1 MKKQIETTGLLAMCM
16 LVMSACSNTEEVA
29 GENSDKLV
37 ELQIA
42 PSIIQARDVTAT
54 GAVTGT
60 SFSNGASIAVYA
72 NSTTTNAASNN
83 FAIYTVDNSSQW
95 SNSDTGNKI
104 YLSSEDATIY
114 ANYPSGVTATHSS
127 AVTAESTIAVGTFA
141 GSSTSDAS
149 ASTITAGSNSTTAI
163 NACSGEID
171 YMYATPASNIN
182 NKSTSVTIAMNHAMS
197 MVSFRVYKADT
208 YNNNGHLTQITL
220 DNVSTGTTLAKP
232 GASGG
237 TATMKLGNGEITL
250 SSLEAATYTR
260 VIKEGNAEYYTLKA
274 APAESGTE
282 NSPAFSILVYPINA
296 KIESNSIKATFKIDD
311 QDYTVNL
318 PVFTADVT
326 SGYSWTAG
334 KNHVYKV
341 TLGGKE
347 LTITS
352 VTITDW
358 DSTGTPINGGDLTP
372 VVPAP

>member
-54 GAVTGT
+54 GAITGT
-60 SFSNGASIAVYA
+60 SFNSGASIAVYA
-72 NSTTTNAASNN
+72 NNTTTNAASNN

-95 SNSDTGNKI
+95 SNSDTDNKI

-114 ANYPSGVTATHSS
+114 ANYPSTVTATHTG
-127 AVTAESTIAVGTFA
+127 AVTAQSTINVTTFA
-141 GSSTSDAS
+141 G
-149 ASTITAGSNSTTAI
+149 ASTGADATITIKDNSTAAI

-171 YMYATPASNIN
+171 YMYATPAPNIN

-220 DNVSTGTTLAKP
+220 ENVSTGTALAKP
-232 GASGG
+232 GSGE
-237 TATMKLGNGEITL
+237 TATMKLGSGEITI
-250 SSLEAATYTR
+250 SGTAGAATYTR
-260 VIKEGNAEYYTLKA
+260 VIKENTDSHYTLKA
-274 APAESGTE
+274 APTGSGTE
-282 NSPAFSILVYPINA
+282 NSPAFSILVYPIKA

-311 QDYTVNL
+311 QNYTVNL
-318 PVFTADVT
+318 PEFTADAT

-334 KNHVYKV
+334 KNHIYKV

>member
-1 MKKQIETTGLLAMCM
+1 MCM

-42 PSIIQARDVTAT
+42 PSIIQARAVSAT
-54 GAVTGT
+54 GAITGT
-60 SFSNGASIAVYA
+60 SFSSGASIAVYA

-95 SNSDTGNKI
+95 SNTANDANKI
-104 YLSSEDATIY
+104 YLSSENATIY
-114 ANYPSGVTATHSS
+114 ANYPSGVTATHNG
-127 AVTAESTIAVGTFA
+127 AVTSTSTIAVSTFA
-141 GSSTSDAS
+141 GASSGDAS
-149 ASTITAGSNSTTAI
+149 ASTITAGSSSTTSI

-171 YMYATPASNIN
+171 YMYATPVSSIN
-182 NKSTSVTIAMNHAMS
+182 NKSTSVAIAMNHAMS

-208 YNNNGHLTQITL
+208 YNNNGYLTQITL
-220 DNVSTGTTLAKP
+220 ENVNTGTALAKP

-250 SSLEAATYTR
+250 SNPEAATYTR
-260 VIKEGNAEYYTLKA
+260 VIKEGNAEHYTLKA
-274 APAESGTE
+274 APTDATE
-282 NSPAFSILVYPINA
+282 TSPAFSILAYPIKA
-296 KIESNSIKATFKIDD
+296 KIESTSIKATFKIDD

-318 PVFTADVT
+318 PEFTADAT

-334 KNHVYKV
+334 KNHIYKV

-352 VTITDW
+352 VSITDW
-358 DSTGTPINGGDLTP
+358 DSNGTPIDGGSLEP
-372 VVPAP
+372 VVPVS

>member
-42 PSIIQARDVTAT
+42 PSIIQARAVSAT
-54 GAVTGT
+54 GAITGT
-60 SFSNGASIAVYA
+60 SFAENSSIAVYA
-72 NSTTTNAASNN
+72 NSTKTNATSNN

-95 SNSDTGNKI
+95 SNSDTNNKI

-114 ANYPSGVTATHSS
+114 ANYPSTVTATYSS
-127 AVTAESTIAVGTFA
+127 AVTAESTIAVSTFA
-141 GSSTSDAS
+141 GTISDDTG

-171 YMYATPASNIN
+171 YMYATPVSSIN
-182 NKSTSVTIAMNHAMS
+182 NKSTDVKIAMNHVMS
-197 MVSFRVYKADT
+197 MVSFRVYKAST
-208 YNNNGHLTQITL
+208 YNNNGYLTQITL
-220 DNVSTGTTLAKP
+220 DNVSTGKTLAKP

-250 SSLEAATYTR
+250 SNPAAATYTR
-260 VIKEGNAEYYTLKA
+260 VIKEGNAGYYTLKA
-274 APAESGTE
+274 APAENGTE
-282 NSPAFSILVYPINA
+282 TSPAFSILVYPIKATIAAN
-296 KIESNSIKATFKIDD
+296 NIKATFKIDD

-318 PVFTADVT
+318 PEFTADTT

-334 KNHVYKV
+334 KNHIYKV

-372 VVPAP
+372 VVPAS

>member
-54 GAVTGT
+54 GAITGT

-72 NSTTTNAASNN
+72 NNTTTNNTSNN
-83 FAIYTVDNSSQW
+83 FAIYTYDSSSQW
-95 SNSDTGNKI
+95 SNNDSGNKI
-104 YLSSEDATIY
+104 YLSSENATIY
-114 ANYPSGVTATHSS
+114 ANYPSTVTATHNSS
-127 AVTAESTIAVGTFA
+127 AITAESTIAVGTFA
-141 GSSTSDAS
+141 GASSGDAS
-149 ASTITAGSNSTTAI
+149 ASTITTTSNSTTAI

-197 MVSFRVYKADT
+197 MVSFRVYKAST
-208 YNNNGHLTQITL
+208 YNNNGYLTQITL

-282 NSPAFSILVYPINA
+282 TSPAFSILVYPIKA
-296 KIESNSIKATFKIDD
+296 KIESTSIKATFKIDD

-318 PVFTADVT
+318 PEMEA
-326 SGYSWTAG
+326 SNNYSWTAG
-334 KNHVYKV
+334 KNHIYKV

-352 VTITDW
+352 VSITDW
-358 DSTGTPINGGDLTP
+358 DSKTPIDGGDLTP
-372 VVPAP
+372 VVPVP

>member
-60 SFSNGASIAVYA
+60 SFAENSSIAVYA
-72 NSTTTNAASNN
+72 NSTTTNATSNN

-95 SNSDTGNKI
+95 SNSDTDNKI

-141 GSSTSDAS
+141 GSDSGADA
-149 ASTITAGSNSTTAI
+149 TITIKDNSTAAI

-171 YMYATPASNIN
+171 YMYATPAPNIN

-220 DNVSTGTTLAKP
+220 ENVSTGTALAKP
-232 GASGG
+232 GSGE
-237 TATMKLGNGEITL
+237 TATMKLGSGEITL
-250 SSLEAATYTR
+250 SNSEAATYTR
-260 VIKEGNAEYYTLKA
+260 VIKENTDSHYTLKA
-274 APAESGTE
+274 APTDATE
-282 NSPAFSILVYPINA
+282 TSPAFSILVYPINA
-296 KIESNSIKATFKIDD
+296 KIESNSIKATFKIDG

-318 PVFTADVT
+318 PEFTADT
-326 SGYSWTAG
+326 TNGYSWTAG
-334 KNHVYKV
+334 KNHIYKV

-352 VTITDW
+352 VSITDW
-358 DSTGTPINGGDLTP
+358 DSTGTLIDGGDLTP
-372 VVPAP
+372 VPAS

>member
-54 GAVTGT
+54 GAITGE

-72 NSTTTNAASNN
+72 NSTKTNAASNN
-83 FAIYTVDNSSQW
+83 FAIYTVNSSSQW
-95 SNSDTGNKI
+95 SNSDTSNKI

-114 ANYPSGVTATHSS
+114 ANYPSGVTATHTG

-141 GSSTSDAS
+141 GASSGDAS
-149 ASTITAGSNSTTAI
+149 ASTITAGSSSTTAI

-171 YMYATPASNIN
+171 YMYATPVSSIN
-182 NKSTSVTIAMNHAMS
+182 NKSTDVKIAMNHAMS

-208 YNNNGHLTQITL
+208 YNNNGYLTQITL
-220 DNVSTGTTLAKP
+220 ENASGTALAKP

-250 SSLEAATYTR
+250 TSSEAATYTR
-260 VIKEGNAEYYTLKA
+260 VIKEDNAEHYTLKA
-274 APAESGTE
+274 APTGSGTE
-282 NSPAFSILVYPINA
+282 NSPAFSILVYPIKA
-296 KIESNSIKATFKIDD
+296 KIESTNIKATFKIDD

-318 PVFTADVT
+318 PEFTADTT

-334 KNHVYKV
+334 KNHIYKV

-352 VTITDW
+352 VSITEW

-372 VVPAP
+372 VVPAS

>member
-42 PSIIQARDVTAT
+42 PSIIQARDVSAT
-54 GAVTGT
+54 GAITGT
-60 SFSNGASIAVYA
+60 SFSDGASIAVYA
-72 NSTTTNAASNN
+72 NSTKTNATSNN
-83 FAIYTVDNSSQW
+83 FAIYTVNSSCQW
-95 SNSDTGNKI
+95 SNSDTSNKI

-141 GSSTSDAS
+141 G
-149 ASTITAGSNSTTAI
+149 ASTGDDATITIKDNSTAAI

-171 YMYATPASNIN
+171 YMYATPVSSIN
-182 NKSTSVTIAMNHAMS
+182 NKSTNVTIAMNHAMS

-260 VIKEGNAEYYTLKA
+260 VIK
-274 APAESGTE
+274 
-282 NSPAFSILVYPINA
+282 
-296 KIESNSIKATFKIDD
+296 
-311 QDYTVNL
+311 
-318 PVFTADVT
+318 
-326 SGYSWTAG
+326 
-334 KNHVYKV
+334 
-341 TLGGKE
+341 
-347 LTITS
+347 
-352 VTITDW
+352 
-358 DSTGTPINGGDLTP
+358 
-372 VVPAP
+372 